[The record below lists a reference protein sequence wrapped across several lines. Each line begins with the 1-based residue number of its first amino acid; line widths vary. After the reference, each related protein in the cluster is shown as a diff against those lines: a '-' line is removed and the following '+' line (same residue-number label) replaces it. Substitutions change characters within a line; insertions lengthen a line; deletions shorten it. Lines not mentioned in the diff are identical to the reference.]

1 MNTAIKNK
9 DWETASFAALM
20 FSIRDYKDRL
30 TETHGVK
37 LNSRS
42 REIDVRIIQSTQ
54 KTRINNAIAY
64 FFERHNLIELKN
76 SRENLNI
83 DVFWKGVRP
92 ERRY

>member
-37 LNSRS
+37 LN
-42 REIDVRIIQSTQ
+42 
-54 KTRINNAIAY
+54 A
-64 FFERHNLIELKN
+64 
-76 SRENLNI
+76 
-83 DVFWKGVRP
+83 
-92 ERRY
+92 RRRKR

>member
-1 MNTAIKNK
+1 
-9 DWETASFAALM
+9 M

-30 TETHGVK
+30 IETHGVK

-42 REIDVRIIQSTQ
+42 REIDIRIIDQSAQ
-54 KTRINNAIAY
+54 QDRIDNAIAY
-64 FFERHNLIELKN
+64 FFERHNLIELKD

-92 ERRY
+92 KRRY